1 MAREGDGMA
10 QVERSKRFGT
20 SAEDMWRRIG
30 DFQGIDAWH
39 PAIAGCAS
47 QEGGE
52 VRELALPDGNKV
64 VERLVVQTDNSYT
77 YRILDAGPLPV
88 SDYEAT
94 ITVRD
99 GEGGG
104 SAIGLAGDVHA
115 GRGVRGRRGRGHRWH
130 LRGRARRPVTRRRRR
145 AEDLAGS

>member
-1 MAREGDGMA
+1 MA

-20 SAEDMWRRIG
+20 PAEDVWRRIG

-39 PAIAGCAS
+39 PGIAGCAS

-52 VRELALPDGNKV
+52 VRELALPDGSKV
-64 VERLVVQTDNSYT
+64 IERLVAQTDNSYT
-77 YRILDAGPLPV
+77 YRILEAGPLPV

-94 ITVRD
+94 ITVHE

-104 SAIGLAGDVHA
+104 SVIDWRATFTPVGPEADVVEVIAGIFEGGLDA
-115 GRGVRGRRGRGHRWH
+115 
-130 LRGRARRPVTRRRRR
+130 L
-145 AEDLAGS
+145 

>member
-1 MAREGDGMA
+1 MASEGDGMA

-47 QEGGE
+47 REGGE

-64 VERLVVQTDNSYT
+64 VERLVAQTDNSYT

-94 ITVRD
+94 IAVRD
-99 GEGGG
+99 GDAGGSVIDWRATFTPVGSSEADAVEVIAGIFEGGLD
-104 SAIGLAGDVHA
+104 AL
-115 GRGVRGRRGRGHRWH
+115 
-130 LRGRARRPVTRRRRR
+130 
-145 AEDLAGS
+145 